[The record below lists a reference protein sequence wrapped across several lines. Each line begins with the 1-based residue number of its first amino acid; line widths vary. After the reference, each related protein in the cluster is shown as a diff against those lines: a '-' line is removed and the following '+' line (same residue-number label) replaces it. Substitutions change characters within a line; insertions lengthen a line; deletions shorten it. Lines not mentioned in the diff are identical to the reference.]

1 MIKYSVISILK
12 TFSGKELIQFEEFIK
27 TPFHNKNSKLIQL
40 FDELRKYYPEYSSG
54 DLTKENLF
62 IKLMGK
68 AKYKESY
75 IRNLFSDLNIQA
87 EKFLQYNLISKNN
100 NYEKLFI
107 EELKNRDLY
116 EIAEKKVRSFE
127 KIFNTN
133 KARDQNYYTNKNFVF
148 EIMSFL
154 NVDKTLTDGYRS
166 EQIMN
171 TVKLFMIT
179 LMENSFYLI
188 IEEQRVNI
196 RHDYGFLK
204 ITVEYIENHLSD
216 FEDSPLLMVYYNLWM
231 CFFYNNDTDYFLKAR
246 DYFKKHFSSFT
257 KIDKKNMYS
266 VMQVYYINKIDSG
279 DNSSNREF
287 LDFMLE
293 MLKFNVLSH
302 TENDSININL
312 YRNIL
317 ILCMMQKE
325 TQILKKFIS
334 KYSAYVEVRSRESI
348 LAYSNAHLNF
358 LQGNFEKTLELCNR
372 INFSN
377 LLRTTNENY
386 FFKNDVKSLT
396 MKCLYEL
403 NAFENAI
410 SHIDAYKHFL
420 KHSKLI
426 KDAPK
431 RKLWNFLN
439 CVKELIKLK
448 TKADEAALF
457 ELKKRILNTKEKEI
471 LYSEWLLEKIE
482 ELLKVKS

>member
-12 TFSGKELIQFEEFIK
+12 TFSKKELIQFEEFIK
-27 TPFHNKNSKLIQL
+27 TPFHNKNNKVIQL

-68 AKYKESY
+68 VKYKESY

-87 EKFLQYNLISKNN
+87 EKFLQYSLISKNIS
-100 NYEKLFI
+100 YEKLFI
-107 EELKNRDLY
+107 EELKNRNLY

-133 KARDQNYYTNKNFVF
+133 KAKDQSYYTNKNFVF

-154 NVDKTLTDGYRS
+154 NVDKTLTDDFRN

-188 IEEQRVNI
+188 VEEQRVNI

-204 ITVEYIENHLSD
+204 LTVEYIENHLSD
-216 FEDSPLLMVYYNLWM
+216 FEDSPLLMVYNYLCM
-231 CFFYNNDTDYFLKAR
+231 CFFYSNDTDYFLKAR
-246 DYFKKHFSSFT
+246 DYFKKHFSSFA

-279 DNSSNREF
+279 DNSYIREF
-287 LDFMLE
+287 LNFMLE

-302 TENDSININL
+302 TENDLININL

-317 ILCMMQKE
+317 ILCVMQKE
-325 TQILKKFIS
+325 IHILKKFIS
-334 KYSAYVEVRSRESI
+334 KYSGYVEVRSRDSI

-358 LQGNFEKTLELCNR
+358 LQGNFEKTLELCN
-372 INFSN
+372 
-377 LLRTTNENY
+377 
-386 FFKNDVKSLT
+386 
-396 MKCLYEL
+396 
-403 NAFENAI
+403 
-410 SHIDAYKHFL
+410 
-420 KHSKLI
+420 
-426 KDAPK
+426 
-431 RKLWNFLN
+431 
-439 CVKELIKLK
+439 
-448 TKADEAALF
+448 
-457 ELKKRILNTKEKEI
+457 
-471 LYSEWLLEKIE
+471 
-482 ELLKVKS
+482 